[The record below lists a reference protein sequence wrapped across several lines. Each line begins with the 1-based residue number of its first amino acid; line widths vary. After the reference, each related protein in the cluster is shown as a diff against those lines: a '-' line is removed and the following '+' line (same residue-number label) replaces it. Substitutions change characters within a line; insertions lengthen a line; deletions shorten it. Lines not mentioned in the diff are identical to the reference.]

1 MAKFHM
7 NGSENHSAHSLKS
20 AKKRHPVFKFAIGF
34 VVFLGGL
41 GLTGALI
48 VIFALTL
55 AYPNLPDLDSI
66 TSYKPKVPLRIFSA
80 DNVLLGEFGEERR
93 SFMYLKDMP
102 EIMKKALLSI
112 EDVRF
117 YEHGGIDPLGIT

>member
-1 MAKFHM
+1 MTTNSKID
-7 NGSENHSAHSLKS
+7 GSKNNSTNSLNS
-20 AKKRHPVFKFAIGF
+20 GKKRHPTFKFLLAF

-41 GLTGALI
+41 GLAGALI

-93 SFMYLKDMP
+93 SVMRLKDMP
-102 EIMKKALLSI
+102 EVMKKALL
-112 EDVRF
+112 
-117 YEHGGIDPLGIT
+117 